1 MWRFLHDRQPL
12 LDLLWGLRLAG
23 TSVMDPDYVEAL
35 KQDDMS
41 DEEVV
46 LTLCDDAEENGQRG
60 RFGGFATISY
70 LG

>member
-1 MWRFLHDRQPL
+1 
-12 LDLLWGLRLAG
+12 
-23 TSVMDPDYVEAL
+23 MDPDYVEAL